1 MSAKV
6 SGFGLPRAIP
16 DAVRKESRYN
26 SPSEEAVAD
35 IILHQYAVSPF
46 SEKIRKIFAHK
57 KISWRSV
64 EQPVIM
70 PKPKLVPLTGG
81 YRRIPVLQI
90 GADVWC
96 DTGIIIRKI
105 DELKPEPTLYPGGLA
120 AAADTMNQWAD
131 RRMFWSTTP
140 VIFSKLE
147 VAKEFIEDR
156 SKMMRGANFGE
167 IARSAPDSRNHL
179 RAFLEILDRQLATQ
193 PFLLGDSF
201 SLADAACF
209 HPVWFLRAEP
219 TAFGL
224 AQKFPNLMLWFERID
239 AMGYGDVRPMDPDEA
254 LQIAKDSAPATDE
267 NVDSRDPNELMAG
280 TRVSVTPDDY
290 AFDPVTGRV
299 VVSTIHEIA
308 IEREDPELGRI
319 VNHFPKIGFR
329 IAAV

>member
-1 MSAKV
+1 MA
-6 SGFGLPRAIP
+6 
-16 DAVRKESRYN
+16 E
-26 SPSEEAVAD
+26 
-35 IILHQYAVSPF
+35 IILHQYVNSPF

-57 KISWRSV
+57 KISWRAV

-90 GADVWC
+90 GADVWS

-105 DELKPEPTLYPGGLA
+105 DELRPEPTIYPSGLT

-131 RRMFWSTTP
+131 RRLFWSTTP
-140 VIFSKLE
+140 VIFEKLAA
-147 VAKEFIEDR
+147 VVPPEFIADR
-156 SKMMRGANFGE
+156 SKMMQGANFGE
-167 IARSAPDSRNHL
+167 IVRTAPDSRNQL
-179 RAFLEILDRQLATQ
+179 RAFLDILDRQLAGRT
-193 PFLLGDSF
+193 FLLGDSF

-219 TAFGL
+219 SAFGI
-224 AQKFPNLMLWFERID
+224 AKRFANLMRWFDRIE
-239 AMGYGDVRPMDPDEA
+239 AMGVGDMSTMDPDEA
-254 LQIAKDSAPATDE
+254 LKIARDSAPATVE
-267 NVDSRDPNELMAG
+267 NIDGGDPNGLAAG

-290 AFDPVTGRV
+290 GFDPVTGRV

-308 IEREDPELGRI
+308 IEREDPELGKI

-329 IAAV
+329 IAPA

>member
-1 MSAKV
+1 M
-6 SGFGLPRAIP
+6 P
-16 DAVRKESRYN
+16 E
-26 SPSEEAVAD
+26 
-35 IILHQYAVSPF
+35 IILHQYVTSPF

-57 KISWRSV
+57 KITWRSV

-105 DELKPEPTLYPGGLA
+105 DELKPEPSIYPGGNI

-131 RRMFWSTTP
+131 RRLFWSTTP
-140 VIFSKLE
+140 VIFEKLAA
-147 VAKEFIEDR
+147 VVPKEFIEDR
-156 SKMMRGANFGE
+156 SKMMQGANFGD
-167 IARSAPDSRNHL
+167 IARSAPDSRNQL
-179 RAFLEILDRQLATQ
+179 RAFLEILDRQLANR

-219 TAFGL
+219 TSFGL
-224 AQKFPNLMLWFERID
+224 AQKFPHLMIWFERID
-239 AMGYGDVRPMDPDEA
+239 AMGYGEVRPMDPDEA
-254 LQIAKDSAPATDE
+254 LKVARDSTPATAE
-267 NVDSRDPNELMAG
+267 NIDAHDPNGLAAG
-280 TRVSVTPDDY
+280 TRISVTPDDY
-290 AFDPVTGRV
+290 GFDPVIGRV

-308 IEREDPELGRI
+308 IEREVPELGRI

-329 IAAV
+329 IAAA

>member
-1 MSAKV
+1 V
-6 SGFGLPRAIP
+6 P
-16 DAVRKESRYN
+16 E
-26 SPSEEAVAD
+26 
-35 IILHQYAVSPF
+35 IILHQYVNSPF

-57 KISWRSV
+57 KITWRSV

-90 GADVWC
+90 GADVWS

-105 DELKPEPTLYPGGLA
+105 DELKPEPTVYPGGLT

-131 RRMFWSTTP
+131 RRLFWSSTP
-140 VIFSKLE
+140 VIFEKLGAM
-147 VAKEFIEDR
+147 VPKAFIEDR
-156 SKMMRGANFGE
+156 SKMMQGANFGE
-167 IARSAPDSRNHL
+167 IAKAAPDARNQL
-179 RAFLEILDRQLATQ
+179 RAFLEILDRQLASR

-219 TAFGL
+219 TAFGI
-224 AQKFPNLMLWFERID
+224 AQKFSHLMRWFERVD
-239 AMGYGDVRPMDPDEA
+239 AMGYGEVSPMDPDEA
-254 LQIAKDSAPATDE
+254 LKIAKDSAPATAE
-267 NVDSRDPNELMAG
+267 KVDSGDPNDLRAG

-290 AFDPVTGRV
+290 GFDPVTGRV

-308 IEREDPELGRI
+308 VEREVPELGKI

-329 IAAV
+329 IAAA

>member
-1 MSAKV
+1 
-6 SGFGLPRAIP
+6 
-16 DAVRKESRYN
+16 
-26 SPSEEAVAD
+26 
-35 IILHQYAVSPF
+35 
-46 SEKIRKIFAHK
+46 
-57 KISWRSV
+57 
-64 EQPVIM
+64 
-70 PKPKLVPLTGG
+70 KLIPLTGG

-96 DTGIIIRKI
+96 DTGIVIRKI
-105 DELKPEPTLYPGGLA
+105 DELKPEPTIYPGGLT

-140 VIFSKLE
+140 VIFEKLAA
-147 VAKEFIEDR
+147 VVPKEFIEDR
-156 SKMMRGANFGE
+156 SKMMKGANFGE
-167 IARSAPDSRNHL
+167 IARSAPDSRNQL
-179 RAFLEILDRQLATQ
+179 RAFLEILDRQLASS

-224 AQKFPNLMLWFERID
+224 AQKFPHLMRWFERID

-254 LQIAKDSAPATDE
+254 LKVAKDSDPAATEDI
-267 NVDSRDPNELMAG
+267 DSHDPNELKAG

-290 AFDPVTGRV
+290 GFDPVTGRV

-308 IEREDPELGRI
+308 IERDVPELGKI

-329 IAAV
+329 IAAA

>member
-1 MSAKV
+1 
-6 SGFGLPRAIP
+6 LYAIRI
-16 DAVRKESRYN
+16 DEII
-26 SPSEEAVAD
+26 SPEEVVAE
-35 IILHQYAVSPF
+35 IILHQYVTSPF

-57 KISWRSV
+57 KITWRSV

-70 PKPKLVPLTGG
+70 PKPQLVPLTGG

-105 DELKPEPTLYPGGLA
+105 DELKPEPTIYPGGLT

-131 RRMFWSTTP
+131 RRLFWSTTP
-140 VIFSKLE
+140 VIFEKLAA
-147 VAKEFIEDR
+147 VVPKAFMEDR
-156 SKMMRGANFGE
+156 AKMMQGADL
-167 IARSAPDSRNHL
+167 AAMTRTAPDSRNQL
-179 RAFLEILDRQLATQ
+179 RAFLEILDRQVATT
-193 PFLLGDSF
+193 PYLLGDSF

-219 TAFGL
+219 TSFGL
-224 AQKFPNLMLWFERID
+224 AQKFANLMRWFERVD
-239 AMGYGDVRPMDPDEA
+239 AMGYGDVTPMDPDEA
-254 LQIAKDSAPATDE
+254 LKIAKESTPATDE
-267 NVDSRDPNELMAG
+267 NVDSRDPNGLEAG

-290 AFDPVTGRV
+290 GFDPVTGRV

-308 IEREDPELGRI
+308 IEREVPELGRI

-329 IAAV
+329 IAAA

>member
-1 MSAKV
+1 M
-6 SGFGLPRAIP
+6 P
-16 DAVRKESRYN
+16 E
-26 SPSEEAVAD
+26 
-35 IILHQYAVSPF
+35 IILHQYATSPF

-57 KISWRSV
+57 KITWRSV

-81 YRRIPVLQI
+81 YRRIPALQI

-105 DELKPEPTLYPGGLA
+105 DELKPEPTLYPGGLT

-131 RRMFWSTTP
+131 RRLFWSTTP
-140 VIFSKLE
+140 VIFEKL
-147 VAKEFIEDR
+147 VMPREFIEDR
-156 SKMMRGANFGE
+156 SKMMPGANVAD
-167 IARSAPDSRNHL
+167 IARSAPDSRNQL
-179 RAFLEILDRQLATQ
+179 RAFLEILDRQLTISS
-193 PFLLGDSF
+193 FLLGESF

-209 HPVWFLRAEP
+209 QPVWFLRIEP
-219 TAFGL
+219 TSFGL
-224 AQKFPNLMLWFERID
+224 AQKFTHLMRWFERVD

-254 LQIAKDSAPATDE
+254 LKAAKDSTPATAE
-267 NVDSRDPNELMAG
+267 NVDASDPNGLKAG

-308 IEREDPELGRI
+308 IERAVPELGRI

-329 IAAV
+329 IAAA

>member
-1 MSAKV
+1 M
-6 SGFGLPRAIP
+6 P
-16 DAVRKESRYN
+16 E
-26 SPSEEAVAD
+26 
-35 IILHQYAVSPF
+35 IILHQYATSPF

-81 YRRIPVLQI
+81 YRRIPALQI

-105 DELKPEPTLYPGGLA
+105 DELKPEPTLYPGGLT

-131 RRMFWSTTP
+131 RRLFWSTTP
-140 VIFSKLE
+140 VIFEKL
-147 VAKEFIEDR
+147 VMPREFIEDR
-156 SKMMRGANFGE
+156 SKMMPGANVAD
-167 IARSAPDSRNHL
+167 IARSAPDSRNQL
-179 RAFLEILDRQLATQ
+179 RAFLEILDRQLTISS
-193 PFLLGDSF
+193 FLLGESF

-209 HPVWFLRAEP
+209 QPVWFLRIEP
-219 TAFGL
+219 TSFGL
-224 AQKFPNLMLWFERID
+224 AQKFTHLMRWFERVD

-254 LQIAKDSAPATDE
+254 LKAAKDSTPATAE
-267 NVDSRDPNELMAG
+267 NVDASDPNGLKAG

-308 IEREDPELGRI
+308 IERDVPELGRI

-329 IAAV
+329 IAAA

>member
-1 MSAKV
+1 MSDQ
-6 SGFGLPRAIP
+6 SIP
-16 DAVRKESRYN
+16 PEDVVPE
-26 SPSEEAVAD
+26 
-35 IILHQYAVSPF
+35 IILHQYATSPF

-57 KISWRSV
+57 NVSWRSV
-64 EQPVIM
+64 EQPTIM

-96 DTGIIIRKI
+96 DTGIIVRKI
-105 DELKPEPTLYPGGLA
+105 EQMYPTPTIYPDGLS

-131 RRMFWSTTP
+131 RRLFWSTTP
-140 VIFSKLE
+140 VIFEKLAA
-147 VAKEFIEDR
+147 VVPREFIEDR
-156 SKMMRGANFGE
+156 SKMMQGANFGD
-167 IARSAPDSRNHL
+167 IARSAPDSRNQL
-179 RAFLEILDRQLATQ
+179 RAFLEILNCELAGR

-209 HPVWFLRAEP
+209 HPVWFLRVEP

-224 AQKFPNLMLWFERID
+224 AQKFPHLMRWFERID
-239 AMGYGDVRPMDPDEA
+239 KMGYGDVQPMEPGEA
-254 LQIAKDSAPATDE
+254 LKIAKDSTPDTAE
-267 NVDSRDPNELMAG
+267 NVDQNDPNDLKAG

-308 IEREDPELGRI
+308 IERNDPELGRI

-329 IAAV
+329 IAAA